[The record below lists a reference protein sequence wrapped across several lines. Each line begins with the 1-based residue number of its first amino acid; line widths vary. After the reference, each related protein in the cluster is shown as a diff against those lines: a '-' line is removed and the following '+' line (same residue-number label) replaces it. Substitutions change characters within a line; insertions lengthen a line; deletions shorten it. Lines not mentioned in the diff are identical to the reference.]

1 MTTTPTRMPALFI
14 GHGSPTNANERN
26 RHTLAWQEA
35 GRHLP
40 RPRAILAIS
49 AHWYRS
55 GIAVTAMP
63 APRTTHDF
71 NGFPPALYEIQYRA
85 PGDPGLA
92 AQVAALLAPS
102 QVRLDQDWGLDHGS
116 WSVLA
121 HLFPDADVPV
131 VQLSLDARLAAPDHY
146 SLARRLAPLR
156 DEGVLILGSGN
167 LVHNLR
173 TLRWAQ
179 DAAPYDWAVR
189 FNDWARSCLLSGDHE
204 SLADPFRFGED
215 ARLAIPTPE
224 HYLPLLYTIA
234 QQHQT
239 DAVSLLTDGIV
250 LGSIGMLAFA
260 VGSA

>member
-1 MTTTPTRMPALFI
+1 MTTVSTRMPALFI
-14 GHGSPTNANERN
+14 GHGSPTNAVERN
-26 RHTLAWQEA
+26 SHSLAWQEA
-35 GRHLP
+35 GRRLP

-63 APRTTHDF
+63 APRTIHDF
-71 NGFPPALYEIQYRA
+71 SGFPPALYEVQYKA

-102 QVRLDQDWGLDHGS
+102 RVVLDQDWGLDHGS
-116 WSVLA
+116 WSVLS

-131 VQLSLDARLAAPDHY
+131 VQLSLDADLAAPDHY

-179 DAAPYDWAVR
+179 NATPYDWAVR
-189 FNDWARSCLLSGDHE
+189 FNDCARSCLLGGDHA
-204 SLADPFRFGED
+204 SLTDPFRFGED
-215 ARLAIPTPE
+215 ARLAIPVPD
-224 HYLPLLYTIA
+224 HYLPMLYAIA
-234 QQHQT
+234 QKDQT
-239 DAVSLLTDGIV
+239 DAVRLLTDGIV